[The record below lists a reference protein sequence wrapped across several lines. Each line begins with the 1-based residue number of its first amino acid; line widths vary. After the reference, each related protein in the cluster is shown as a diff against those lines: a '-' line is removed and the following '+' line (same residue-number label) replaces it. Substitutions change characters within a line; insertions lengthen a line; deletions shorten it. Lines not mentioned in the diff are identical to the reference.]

1 MRQLIKC
8 LKAQTELLDVIE
20 KEDMTH
26 MTLTLATE
34 LWVEELK
41 CSKTL

>member
-1 MRQLIKC
+1 
-8 LKAQTELLDVIE
+8 
-20 KEDMTH
+20 MTH

-41 CSKTL
+41 CSKTLW